1 MMVNNNTG
9 TAKDAEHY
17 IKSAL
22 QPIQV
27 MQKLMTPEQFRGFLI
42 GNVIKYR
49 MRDGLKENTDDK
61 NKVRQYAYWL
71 SLTKRPHPEPI
82 NPVKDSVP
90 ADFSYGGITL
100 C

>member
-1 MMVNNNTG
+1 MMIKTG

-27 MQKLMTPEQFRGFLI
+27 MQKLMTPEQFRGFLL

-49 MRDGLKENTDDK
+49 MRDGLKQGTDDK
-61 NKVRQYAYWL
+61 EKANQYAYWL
-71 SLTKRPHPEPI
+71 FLLKNTYVMI
-82 NPVKDSVP
+82 DPVKDSVP
-90 ADFSYGGITL
+90 ADFNYGGIAL